1 MEQSSLTKKH
11 MVAFLLILALPLF
24 MIILSN
30 SLFFRRE
37 AIRIARERSE
47 EVTRLFAQSLN
58 REAENYA
65 FFTSALLNDLNL
77 QEHARIFTSTE
88 DNLARY
94 QASQG
99 LQAAVSWLFR
109 FTTSIG
115 SIFLFFDGDEYL
127 QYSNDS
133 SSALTEDIARL
144 LVSQSTLQKGEV
156 FCLDTLK
163 ITNKGQP
170 VLTMIVQA
178 TDEISSWTNLQTIL
192 VSFQVNPLTGSN
204 PQDNV
209 SEFLVGREG
218 TVLYSTQL
226 SAVGQP
232 FSSLIEGFVP
242 NHIVLSSAVP
252 STGWLYYQIIPYA
265 SLTHGL
271 GIIMRFVY
279 LALAISLLFFLLYT
293 RSFFATIIRP
303 LHAVIKR
310 MDNVAQGDFS
320 VQVQETGTAEF
331 LHLERT
337 FNSMV
342 QRIKA
347 LTEELL
353 RNQQEQSRL
362 ELEALRY
369 RLNPHFILNTL
380 NSMTIMAGIAKAEAL
395 KNMSKAMTHIMRQ
408 TLKDD
413 SALISY
419 AHEKEYLESYI
430 YISSIRFG
438 NRFSFV
444 MHVDEKLAPYCLPTM
459 LLQPL
464 VENAILHGMRGKQGY
479 GSIVVNARHH
489 NDHAILTVEDN
500 GVGMSAETL
509 AGLFTVKRE
518 GTHGFNQIGLYAVK
532 RRVNLA
538 YPGIGDLTVT
548 STEGVGTMVILKLPL
563 ILQEAVHDQDPHH

>member
-1 MEQSSLTKKH
+1 
-11 MVAFLLILALPLF
+11 
-24 MIILSN
+24 
-30 SLFFRRE
+30 
-37 AIRIARERSE
+37 
-47 EVTRLFAQSLN
+47 
-58 REAENYA
+58 
-65 FFTSALLNDLNL
+65 
-77 QEHARIFTSTE
+77 
-88 DNLARY
+88 
-94 QASQG
+94 
-99 LQAAVSWLFR
+99 
-109 FTTSIG
+109 
-115 SIFLFFDGDEYL
+115 
-127 QYSNDS
+127 
-133 SSALTEDIARL
+133 
-144 LVSQSTLQKGEV
+144 
-156 FCLDTLK
+156 
-163 ITNKGQP
+163 
-170 VLTMIVQA
+170 
-178 TDEISSWTNLQTIL
+178 
-192 VSFQVNPLTGSN
+192 
-204 PQDNV
+204 
-209 SEFLVGREG
+209 
-218 TVLYSTQL
+218 
-226 SAVGQP
+226 
-232 FSSLIEGFVP
+232 
-242 NHIVLSSAVP
+242 
-252 STGWLYYQIIPYA
+252 
-265 SLTHGL
+265 
-271 GIIMRFVY
+271 
-279 LALAISLLFFLLYT
+279 
-293 RSFFATIIRP
+293 
-303 LHAVIKR
+303 
-310 MDNVAQGDFS
+310 
-320 VQVQETGTAEF
+320 
-331 LHLERT
+331 
-337 FNSMV
+337 MV